1 MKTPTLFELLKQP
14 ASYERLLLLA
24 TNLKPESRP
33 EKIEQILFDLAWAN
47 HGIIYDGRIMRT
59 IKKSTKTPMGELR
72 ADLAEKKYLASKL
85 RYEFKDELKR
95 VRK

>member
-1 MKTPTLFELLKQP
+1 MKTPSIFELLKPP

-24 TNLKPESRP
+24 TNLKPDSRP

-47 HGIIYDGRIMRT
+47 HGILYDGRVLRAL
-59 IKKSTKTPMGELR
+59 KRSTKTPMGELR

-95 VRK
+95 VQK